1 MPNASENSG
10 RKLKVNLA
18 LTLRKFFPL
27 LAVLAASA
35 GATLSCKFLIPE
47 EQPVQTGAVL
57 FQDDFSDPSSGWN
70 QVSTDTGST
79 EYDDGVYRILVNES
93 NTDIWSKPGQSFEDA
108 VIEVEAFKVGGVRDN
123 RFGVICRAAS
133 EDTFYTFI
141 ISSDGYYGI
150 GKVKGEFYE
159 LIGTD
164 ALLPSEVIEKGS
176 AINRIRAECIGDR
189 LSLYV
194 NGIRIG
200 EVNDSELVS
209 GDVGLIAGTYNEPGT
224 DIRFDNFIVR
234 QP

>member
-1 MPNASENSG
+1 LAHKPGVDSG
-10 RKLKVNLA
+10 
-18 LTLRKFFPL
+18 LTFRNYFHL
-27 LAVLAASA
+27 LAVVTAAA
-35 GATLSCKFLIPE
+35 VATISCKFLVPE
-47 EQPVQTGAVL
+47 EPPVQAGAIL
-57 FQDDFSDPSSGWN
+57 FQDDFSDPQSGWN
-70 QVSTDTGST
+70 RVSTDTGET
-79 EYDDGVYRILVNES
+79 DYDDGVYRILVNES

-108 VIEVEAFKVGGVRDN
+108 VIEVDAFKVGGVRDN
-123 RFGVICRAAS
+123 RFGVICRATS
-133 EDTFYTFI
+133 DDTFYTFI

-164 ALLPSEVIEKGS
+164 ALLPSEEIEQGS

-189 LSLYV
+189 LSLFV
-194 NGIRIG
+194 NGVKID
-200 EVNDSELVS
+200 EVKDTELVS